1 MGAALFSMNPPPQ
14 VGQGSDSLS
23 GYKLTVRHST
33 LGVSARIA
41 ETARMFD
48 GSGCTHTH
56 KRDRRGSAKYQSL
69 SIGAGDVSLCI
80 EQGHRASIM
89 VCGASLW
96 GHHLGTGPKVLGL
109 PWVTSL
115 PELRC
120 QFQE

>member
-23 GYKLTVRHST
+23 SYKLTVRHST

-56 KRDRRGSAKYQSL
+56 TSVIVVVVLSTSRCRLVLVMSL
-69 SIGAGDVSLCI
+69 S
-80 EQGHRASIM
+80 ASNRD
-89 VCGASLW
+89 
-96 GHHLGTGPKVLGL
+96 TGL
-109 PWVTSL
+109 P
-115 PELRC
+115 
-120 QFQE
+120 